1 MVSRRLTHPS
11 RSGIELRSADFDNCG
26 GWMRI
31 VFDQGTPVPLRRQL
45 VGHTITTAYEQGWA
59 TLTNGALLDAA
70 ERAGFEVLITTD
82 QNLRYQ
88 QNLTGRRLALVVFQ
102 STSWPR

>member
-1 MVSRRLTHPS
+1 MK
-11 RSGIELRSADFDNCG
+11 
-26 GWMRI
+26 I

-45 VGHTITTAYEQGWA
+45 AGHTIVTAYEQGWA
-59 TLTNGALLDAA
+59 TLTNGALLEAA

-88 QNLTGRRLALVVFQ
+88 QNLAGRRLAIIVLQ
-102 STSWPR
+102 STSWPRIRTRIAALHAVLDAMAPGTYHEITL

>member
-1 MVSRRLTHPS
+1 
-11 RSGIELRSADFDNCG
+11 
-26 GWMRI
+26 MRI

-45 VGHTITTAYEQGWA
+45 AGHTITTAYEQGWA

-70 ERAGFEVLITTD
+70 ERAGFEVVITTD

-88 QNLTGRRLALVVFQ
+88 QNLTGRRLAFVVLQ
-102 STSWPR
+102 STSWPRIRTQVAAIQAVLDTIVPGSYHEIAI